1 MARYTGPVCRLCRRE
16 GEKLYLKGARC
27 LSAKCP
33 FEKQDNRRDFA
44 PGQHGRDAQFKRSRS
59 RSSDYLH
66 QLREKQKARRVYGVM
81 EAQFRRYYEMALKSR
96 GVTGQM
102 LLQLLERRLD
112 NVVYRLGYATS
123 RSMARQLV
131 AHGHFNVNGRRVSVP
146 SALVKPGDTIEVR
159 EPSHKRAYFRELKSQ
174 NETRSVPGWLS
185 RSWSTLSAQV
195 VKLPAR
201 EDSDANLNEQLIVE
215 YYSR

>member
-1 MARYTGPVCRLCRRE
+1 MAKYTGPVCRLCRRE

-33 FEKQDNRRDFA
+33 FERQDNRRDFA

-59 RSSDYLH
+59 SDYLQ
-66 QLREKQKARRVYGVM
+66 QLREKQKARRTYGVM
-81 EAQFRRYYEMALKSR
+81 ERQFRRYYEIALKSR

-112 NVVYRLGYATS
+112 NVVFRLGYATS
-123 RSMARQLV
+123 RAQARQLV
-131 AHGHFNVNGRRVSVP
+131 THGHFNVNGRRSSIP
-146 SALVKPGDTIEVR
+146 SMLVKPGDTLEVR
-159 EPSHKRAYFRELKSQ
+159 SSSHKLAYFKDLKESD
-174 NETRSVPGWLS
+174 EPRSAPAWLI
-185 RSWSTLSAQV
+185 RNWNTLSAQIA
-195 VKLPAR
+195 KLPAR
-201 EDSDANLNEQLIVE
+201 EDIDANLNEQLIVE

>member
-1 MARYTGPVCRLCRRE
+1 MAKYTGPVCKLCRRE

-27 LSAKCP
+27 LSVKCP

-44 PGQHGRDAQFKRSRS
+44 PGQHGRDAQFKRN
-59 RSSDYLH
+59 RSSDYLQ
-66 QLREKQKARRVYGVM
+66 QLREKQKARRVYGVL
-81 EAQFRRYYEMALKSR
+81 EAQFRRYYQIALKSR

-112 NVVYRLGYATS
+112 NVVYRLGYASS
-123 RSMARQLV
+123 RAQARQLV
-131 AHGHFNVNGRRVSVP
+131 AHGHFNINGRRVSVP
-146 SALVKPGDTIEVR
+146 SALVKPGDVIEVR
-159 EPSHKRAYFRELKSQ
+159 TNSQKTAYFRDMKSAD
-174 NETRSVPGWLS
+174 ETRSLPGWLS
-185 RSWSTLSAQV
+185 RDWSAQSGQV

-201 EDSDANLNEQLIVE
+201 EDIDANLNEQLIVE